1 MLIDHM
7 IVDSSSIL
15 GDIFELIIVL
25 VSIVEGRV
33 PGRNDNDVENMLI
46 HARVLVLVL
55 AERANP
61 SFPHDV
67 LVG

>member
-46 HARVLVLVL
+46 LSSVLVLIL
-55 AERANP
+55 TERANP
-61 SFPHDV
+61 SFPHDA
-67 LVG
+67 LIG